1 MSAGANAARGEAR
14 LFDWTLRPT
23 FGALVAAEEE
33 LGSLLAL
40 VQRAA
45 DGNLKLS
52 EMATL
57 FWHCLEEK
65 HGLARDDLEA
75 AVIEA
80 GLAAVTPALKSLLGQ
95 ILRGL

>member
-1 MSAGANAARGEAR
+1 MKGAANPARGEAR
-14 LFDWTLRPT
+14 LFDWVLRPT

-45 DGNLKLS
+45 DGNLRLS
-52 EMATL
+52 EMAAL
-57 FWHCLEEK
+57 FWHCLEHG
-65 HGLARDDLEA
+65 HGLTREQLET
-75 AVIEA
+75 AVMEA
-80 GLAAVTPALKSLLGQ
+80 GLAAVTPSLKSLLGQ

>member
-1 MSAGANAARGEAR
+1 MRAAANPVRGEAR

-52 EMATL
+52 EMAAL
-57 FWHCLEEK
+57 FWHCLEAD
-65 HGLARDDLEA
+65 HGLARDDLES

-80 GLAAVTPALKSLLGQ
+80 GLATVTPALKSLLGQ

>member
-1 MSAGANAARGEAR
+1 MAA
-14 LFDWTLRPT
+14 
-23 FGALVAAEEE
+23 
-33 LGSLLAL
+33 
-40 VQRAA
+40 
-45 DGNLKLS
+45 
-52 EMATL
+52 L

-65 HGLARDDLEA
+65 HGLTRDDLEA